1 MPKSR
6 FAHLLLAAAA
16 LASSTPVLAAE
27 DPREPDIVVTG
38 EVEADSVDAGEVRQ
52 QARAVTPRGG
62 AINEPL
68 ARFQSPVCVGVWGL
82 SGPSA
87 SFVIDRIYYNAE
99 AAGIAVDD
107 RPGCAANVIV
117 AFVADPRAE
126 FEALVAARHHLVEP
140 LSLDERARVRRSAGP
155 SLAWYVVSTRTASG
169 EGRSGHPPIFEST
182 QTTRLTT
189 TTRRDLELA
198 MVMIDSDLLADLDAL
213 ALADYATMRAL
224 ARTRTVEQGENATG
238 TILALFDDPVHAPQS
253 LTDFDRAYLASLYD
267 GPANAPGQ
275 YALRDIDERMARE
288 ARSAE

>member
-1 MPKSR
+1 MRKSA
-6 FAHLLLAAAA
+6 FAHLLLAVAA
-16 LASSTPVLAAE
+16 LASGTPVLAAE

-38 EVEADSVDAGEVRQ
+38 EVEAGSVDAGEVRH

-82 SGPSA
+82 SGDSA

-117 AFVADPRAE
+117 AFVSDPEAE
-126 FEALVAARHHLVEP
+126 FARLVEARHPLVNG
-140 LSLDERARVRRSAGP
+140 LTVDERNRLARVTGP
-155 SLAWYVVSTRTASG
+155 ALAWYLVTTRTATG
-169 EGRSGHPPIFEST
+169 EGRSGHPPVIDST

-189 TTRRDLELA
+189 ATRRDMELA
-198 MVMIDSDLLADLDAL
+198 VVMIDSDRLADLDAL

-224 ARTRTVEQGENATG
+224 ARTRPVEQEGGSAG
-238 TILALFDDPVHAPQS
+238 TVLALFDAPVGAPQS
-253 LTDFDRAYLASLYD
+253 MTAFDRAYLASLYD
-267 GPANAPGQ
+267 GPANLPGQ
-275 YALRDIDERMARE
+275 YALRDIDERMERE
-288 ARSAE
+288 AGSAQ

>member
-1 MPKSR
+1 MRKSCL
-6 FAHLLLAAAA
+6 AHLLLAAAA
-16 LASSTPVLAAE
+16 FASGTPVLAAE

-38 EVEADSVDAGEVRQ
+38 EGEVGSVDAGEVRS

-82 SGPSA
+82 SGDSA
-87 SFVIDRIYYNAE
+87 SFVIDRIYHNAE

-117 AFVADPRAE
+117 AFVADPMAE
-126 FEALVAARHHLVEP
+126 FEALVAARHHLVAP
-140 LSLDERARVRRSAGP
+140 LSLDERARVRRSEGP
-155 SLAWYVVSTRTASG
+155 TLAWYVVSTRTASG

-238 TILALFDDPVHAPQS
+238 TILALFDDPVRAPQS
-253 LTDFDRAYLASLYD
+253 LTEFDRAYLASLYD
-267 GPANAPGQ
+267 GLANAPGQ
-275 YALRDIDERMARE
+275 YALRDIDERMERE